1 ELRAMLLYRAG
12 NPNEAIRLMQQTA
25 ARDDV
30 LPFEFG
36 PPDVAKPTHELLGEM
51 LLAQGRA
58 AEAQKEFASA
68 LERTPGRSMTL
79 LGLARASRAAWDTA
93 TANRAVAQLRA
104 NWHRADQSMLQAGH
118 SVLR

>member
-1 ELRAMLLYRAG
+1 
-12 NPNEAIRLMQQTA
+12 
-25 ARDDV
+25 DDV

-51 LLAQGRA
+51 LLSQGRA

-79 LGLARASRAAWDTA
+79 LGLTRASRAAGDT
-93 TANRAVAQLRA
+93 TTSNRAAAQLRA
-104 NWHRADQSMLQAGH
+104 NWHRADRSVIQAGQGM
-118 SVLR
+118 R